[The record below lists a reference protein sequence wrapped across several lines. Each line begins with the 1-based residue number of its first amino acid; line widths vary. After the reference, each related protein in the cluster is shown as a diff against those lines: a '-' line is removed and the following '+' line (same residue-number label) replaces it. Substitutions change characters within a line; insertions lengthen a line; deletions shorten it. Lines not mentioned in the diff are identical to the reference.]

1 MSQDPDW
8 SDPYTGDEEAA
19 RDRERRRAEREARR
33 RERLGNRVK
42 DGLSPPPQASEPTAE
57 RTAVA
62 APPAQPPVDAA
73 TEVHASPPPPP
84 PPPRP
89 PRSAVARR
97 RLLALFGLAALVF
110 VAFVV
115 VVAAQRLGGEEAQ
128 PAPAAE
134 GAQDDLGHDPRGLQP
149 RSDGR
154 RRQGGGPGGR
164 LHEGHRELQ
173 GLRSLEVRRRGP
185 PEPGG
190 LPVPRDVRD
199 LQERHGRR
207 PGAKAARGVRA
218 EHRAGRPL
226 LREVEAAQH
235 LRRGQDRLDD
245 RARGAGARGA
255 RQRLVGDLQPPRRR
269 ACRWGSTR
277 RSASRTRTTTSSS
290 SNRAW
295 PRTRPTTRAPTRA
308 CRPARS
314 AAPALASLDAAA
326 NPADTDYLFFV
337 VKPGTCGEHVFTET
351 EEEFF
356 AAEDEYQAA
365 LQAEGGS
372 PTDC

>member
-8 SDPYTGDEEAA
+8 SDPYTGDEDAA

-154 RRQGGGPGGR
+154 RRQGGGSRGR

-269 ACRWGSTR
+269 AAAGDR
-277 RSASRTRTTTSSS
+277 RDDPLRGLELR
-290 SNRAW
+290 R
-295 PRTRPTTRAPTRA
+295 
-308 CRPARS
+308 
-314 AAPALASLDAAA
+314 AAPRIAPGRGHALQHAHQHGPAAGPIGSPGADSLDAAA